1 MRNLIAAKPL
11 AVAVLSAIL
20 AACTVGPEHVRPSV
34 GTPDKFIRAE
44 SSVTMTAPASDAT
57 FWLALQDPFL
67 DELVATTLRNNHDL
81 RISLSRLDAAQALL
95 RGARLDR
102 LPTITAAGS
111 ASNVRLSEDQAPGLS
126 REQRDGRDYQL
137 AAQVSWEI
145 DLFGRVRRGIE
156 ASKADTRALSADLQA
171 LQVSLVA
178 QVVDDYV
185 TLRGLQERLH
195 VARDNLHSQA
205 ETLRLV
211 ESGLA
216 AGRGTDFDAAR
227 ARAQSENTASRVPA
241 LEAKIAFLS
250 HRLAVLSG
258 RTPDAL
264 VEQLQAPSVLPAL
277 PPGID
282 AGAPGDL
289 LRRRPDVAA
298 AEYRLHAAT
307 ARIGVATADLFPR
320 FNLSGLL
327 GSQSFARS
335 ALFGRDSETRV
346 VALGV
351 DWSFL
356 DIGRVRARIAAADAD
371 AEGELARYEKTV
383 LIALEETENALVS
396 YAKSREEDAHLQAA
410 ALHSEQAAR
419 LSRTRF
425 EAGVGTL
432 FDVLDAERT
441 QLQFQDAL
449 AQGRTRS
456 LSSLVQLY
464 RIGAGGWP
472 ETLPTRKALQAPVA
486 DASAAAREPARL

>member
-1 MRNLIAAKPL
+1 MRNLIAVKPL

-20 AACTVGPEHVRPSV
+20 AACTVGPDHVRPSIE
-34 GTPDKFIRAE
+34 TPDKFIRAD
-44 SSVTMTAPASDAT
+44 SSVTSTAPSVESN
-57 FWLALQDPFL
+57 FWLTLQDPFL
-67 DELVATTLRNNHDL
+67 DELVTTTLRNNHEL
-81 RISLSRLDAAQALL
+81 RIALSRLDSAQALL
-95 RGARLDR
+95 RGARYDQ
-102 LPTITAAGS
+102 LPTLTASGS
-111 ASNVRLSEDQAPGLS
+111 ASDVRLSQDQAPGLS
-126 REQRDGRDYQL
+126 RDQRDGRDHQL
-137 AAQVSWEI
+137 AAQVSWEL
-145 DLFGRVRRGIE
+145 DLFGRLERSIE
-156 ASKADTRALSADLQA
+156 AGKADTHALSADLQA

-185 TLRGLQERLH
+185 TLRGLQLRLQ
-195 VARDNLHSQA
+195 VARDNLESQA

-216 AGRGTDFDAAR
+216 AGRGTEFDAAR
-227 ARAQSENTASRVPA
+227 ARAQSESTASRVPA
-241 LEAKIAFLS
+241 LEARIALLA
-250 HRLAVLSG
+250 HRLSVLSG

-264 VEQLQAPSVLPAL
+264 VDQLQAPSGLPAL

-282 AGAPGDL
+282 PGAPGDL

-307 ARIGVATADLFPR
+307 ARIGIATADLFPR

-383 LIALEETENALVS
+383 LNALEETENALVS

-410 ALHSEQAAR
+410 ALQSEQAAR

-464 RIGAGGWP
+464 RTGAGGWP
-472 ETLPTRKALQAPVA
+472 EILPARKALAAPVA
-486 DASAAAREPARL
+486 GAGATAREPARL

>member
-11 AVAVLSAIL
+11 VLAVLSAIL

-34 GTPDKFIRAE
+34 ATPDKFIRAD
-44 SSVTMTAPASDAT
+44 SSVTLTAASVDAN
-57 FWLALQDPFL
+57 FWLSLQDPFL
-67 DELVATTLRNNHDL
+67 DELVTTTLRNNHDL
-81 RISLSRLDAAQALL
+81 RIALSRLDAAQALL
-95 RGARLDR
+95 RGARLDQ
-102 LPTITAAGS
+102 LPTLTASGG
-111 ASNVRLSEDQAPGLS
+111 ASDVRLSEGQAPGAS
-126 REQRDGRDYQL
+126 RDQRDGRDYQVT
-137 AAQVSWEI
+137 AQASWEL
-145 DLFGRVRRGIE
+145 DLFGRVRRNVE
-156 ASKADTRALSADLQA
+156 ANAADARALSADLQA

-185 TLRGLQERLH
+185 LLRGLQQRLQ
-195 VARDNLHSQA
+195 VARDNLQSQA
-205 ETLRLV
+205 QTLQLV

-216 AGRGTDFDAAR
+216 AGRGTEFDAAR
-227 ARAQSENTASRVPA
+227 ARAQSESTASRVPA
-241 LEAKIAFLS
+241 LEAKIALLA

-258 RTPDAL
+258 HTPEAL
-264 VEQLQAPSVLPAL
+264 VARLEAPSALPAL

-282 AGAPGDL
+282 PGAPGDL

-335 ALFGRDSETRV
+335 ALFGRDSEARV
-346 VALGV
+346 LALGV

-356 DIGRVRARIAAADAD
+356 DVGRVRARIAAADAD

-383 LIALEETENALVS
+383 LNALEETENALVT
-396 YAKSREEDAHLQAA
+396 YAKTREEDAHLQAA
-410 ALHSEQAAR
+410 ALQSEQAAR

-464 RIGAGGWP
+464 RTGAGGWP
-472 ETLPTRKALQAPVA
+472 GTL
-486 DASAAAREPARL
+486 PARL

>member
-11 AVAVLSAIL
+11 ALAVLSAIL
-20 AACTVGPEHVRPSV
+20 AACTVGPDHVRPSI
-34 GTPDKFIRAE
+34 TTADKFIRADAAI
-44 SSVTMTAPASDAT
+44 TTAAPAVDAP
-57 FWLALQDPFL
+57 FWQTLQDPFL
-67 DELVATTLRNNHDL
+67 DELVTTTLRNNHDL
-81 RISLSRLDAAQALL
+81 RIALSRLDAAQALL

-102 LPTITAAGS
+102 LPTISAVGS
-111 ASNVRLSEDQAPGLS
+111 ASDVRLSQDQAPGLS
-126 REQRDGRDYQL
+126 RDQRNGRDYQL
-137 AAQVSWEI
+137 AAQVSWEL
-145 DLFGRVRRGIE
+145 DLFGRVRRNVE
-156 ASKADTRALSADLQA
+156 ASKADAKALSADLQA

-185 TLRGLQERLH
+185 LLRGLQQRLQ
-195 VARDNLHSQA
+195 VARDNLASQA
-205 ETLRLV
+205 RTLQLV

-216 AGRGTDFDAAR
+216 AGRGTEFDASR
-227 ARAQSENTASRVPA
+227 ARAQSESTASRVPA
-241 LEAKIAFLS
+241 LEAQIALLA

-258 RTPDAL
+258 RTPDTL
-264 VEQLQAPSVLPAL
+264 VEQLEAPSALPAL

-282 AGAPGDL
+282 PGAPGDL

-356 DIGRVRARIAAADAD
+356 DVGRVRARIAAADAD

-383 LIALEETENALVS
+383 LTALEETENALVS

-410 ALHSEQAAR
+410 ALQSEQAAH

-425 EAGVGTL
+425 EAGVGNL

-456 LSSLVQLY
+456 LSSLVRLY
-464 RIGAGGWP
+464 RTGAGGWP
-472 ETLPTRKALQAPVA
+472 GILPDRKAIQAPVA
-486 DASAAAREPARL
+486 DASAATKEPARL